1 MVVVPPEVSQ
11 KVATNVPNYP
21 ISSRMNTSCPTGN
34 SVPSTSLVVVPP
46 RRTIFLSRLSPATSI
61 DNIRS
66 YIKSTSVGLNDKDFT
81 VLKFNYSEPRDIAS
95 FRILVPDWIFET
107 LVDRSA
113 WPDGTL
119 VREFIRRE
127 RVRSEATR
135 YPPEIVMSKN

>member
-1 MVVVPPEVSQ
+1 M
-11 KVATNVPNYP
+11 
-21 ISSRMNTSCPTGN
+21 
-34 SVPSTSLVVVPP
+34 
-46 RRTIFLSRLSPATSI
+46 
-61 DNIRS
+61 
-66 YIKSTSVGLNDKDFT
+66 DFT
-81 VLKFNYSEPRDIAS
+81 VLKFIYSEPRDIAS